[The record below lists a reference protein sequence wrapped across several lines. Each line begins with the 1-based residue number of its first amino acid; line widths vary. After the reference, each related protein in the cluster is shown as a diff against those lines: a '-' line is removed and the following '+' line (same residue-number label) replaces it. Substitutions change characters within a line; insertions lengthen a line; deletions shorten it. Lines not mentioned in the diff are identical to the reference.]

1 MRIPNRFHAV
11 VLGLTGAVL
20 WMLVASM
27 FRVHESPPPLSFCV
41 DKVSNTY
48 KRLVAHKHGAFIEIT
63 PLELLLIRARELDR
77 LPPGRQGKLHC
88 QTVAVKDNI
97 ETSTSLWGLHT
108 TAGSQVLL
116 DLLTGDVAKSAP
128 AVERLELEGCVVVG
142 KANMDDFAL
151 SYHTYSTR
159 SGQTENALTRGRYPG
174 GSSGG
179 SAVAVALG
187 LVDFALGTDTGGS
200 IRIPSAFSG
209 VCGLRPSQGRIS
221 TVGVVPLSHS
231 RDTVGPI
238 ARTVSGVQRAFEV
251 LVNKPCPAVSNTADR
266 TFRIGILAD
275 YFEGRPEY
283 AKAVSVL
290 QVKMRA
296 KLVKDYAVDLSLA
309 SIKRQ
314 SKSASMYEFQ
324 SQLEAYL
331 SARQPSSSHAIT
343 LKEIVIKTRQ
353 VCETKIDLACDFVVD
368 SLTKK
373 QSTAALQV
381 PPSLTSKWRSM
392 SAQMKELMQDYDAVV
407 IPSVSVQ
414 PTKLATG
421 KQTFCANNRLA
432 SITGLAALSVK
443 SIEFIGTDECQ
454 LFALARL
461 FE

>member
-1 MRIPNRFHAV
+1 MRIPHRFRAVALGV
-11 VLGLTGAVL
+11 VLLLLAAFT
-20 WMLVASM
+20 
-27 FRVHESPPPLSFCV
+27 FRAHEPPRSFCV
-41 DKVSNTY
+41 DKVSNTH
-48 KRLVAHKHGAFIEIT
+48 KRLVAHRHGAFIEIT
-63 PLELLLIRARELDR
+63 PLELLLRRARELDSLSAGQR
-77 LPPGRQGKLHC
+77 GKLHC
-88 QTVAVKDNI
+88 QTVAIKDNI
-97 ETSTSLWGLHT
+97 ETSTPLWGLHT
-108 TAGSQVLL
+108 TAGSQVLM
-116 DLLTGDVAKSAP
+116 DLLTDEVAKSAP

-159 SGQTENALTRGRYPG
+159 SGQTKNALTRGRYPG

-200 IRIPSAFSG
+200 IRIPAAFNG

-238 ARTVSGVQRAFEV
+238 ARTVSGVQRAFEA
-251 LVNKPCPAVSNTADR
+251 LVDSPCPDAAGVRA
-266 TFRIGILAD
+266 FRVGILAD
-275 YFEGRPEY
+275 YFEGRPE
-283 AKAVSVL
+283 AVRAL
-290 QVKMRA
+290 QA
-296 KLVKDYAVDLSLA
+296 KLRAELVHDYAADLSLA

-331 SARQPSSSHAIT
+331 LARQPSGSIT
-343 LKEIVIKTRQ
+343 LSEIVARTRQ
-353 VCETKIDLACDFVVD
+353 VCDSKADLACGFVVD
-368 SLTKK
+368 SLAKK
-373 QSTAALQV
+373 QSTAASQV
-381 PPSLTSKWRSM
+381 PASLTSKWRSM
-392 SAQMKELMQDYDAVV
+392 SAQMRELLRDYDAVA
-407 IPSVSVQ
+407 IPSVSVP
-414 PTKLATG
+414 PTKLETG
-421 KQTFCANNRLA
+421 KQAFCANNRLA

-443 SIEFIGTDECQ
+443 SVEFIGTDECR